1 MSIKAVDSDEVAFEP
16 SFRERLPAVEKIMIA
31 NGLDP
36 ALFKITK
43 GRNRS
48 GRSYYGT
55 GRYYD
60 YEVNTGEDKFV
71 VSFATDAGFLE
82 YFLNACTESDDSDDN
97 GGSNVER
104 TSTEEKHSSLMERF
118 AQWVHPH
125 R

>member
-16 SFRERLPAVEKIMIA
+16 SFRERLPAVEKIMVA

-36 ALFKITK
+36 SSFRITK
-43 GRNRS
+43 CRNRAYH
-48 GRSYYGT
+48 SYQGT

-71 VSFATDAGFLE
+71 VSFATDAAFLE
-82 YFLNACTESDDSDDN
+82 YFLNACTESDGSDGRVGAD
-97 GGSNVER
+97 VAR
-104 TSTEEKHSSLMERF
+104 PSTEQKHSSLMGRL
-118 AQWVHPH
+118 AQWIHPH

>member
-1 MSIKAVDSDEVAFEP
+1 MSIKAVDSDEVAFEA

-48 GRSYYGT
+48 GSSYYGT

-82 YFLNACTESDDSDDN
+82 YFLNACTESDNSDN
-97 GGSNVER
+97 KGGADVAR
-104 TSTEEKHSSLMERF
+104 PSTGQKHSSLMGRL
-118 AQWVHPH
+118 AQWIHPQ